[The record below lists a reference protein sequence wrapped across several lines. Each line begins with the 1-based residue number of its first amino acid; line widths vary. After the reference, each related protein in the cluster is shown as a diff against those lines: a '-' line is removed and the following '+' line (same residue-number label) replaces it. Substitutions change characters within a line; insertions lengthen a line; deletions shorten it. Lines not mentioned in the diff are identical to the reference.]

1 VPQKIVNYPGSSQ
14 WTIEPTNGSNA
25 SKPSGDLNGG
35 HRPTFMERVEAYVTL
50 RTEAKVIKVTALD
63 GAGQSLGEVET
74 TPAAGGFRI
83 HVNAEGAAGSP
94 WYLVEPKQVK
104 LTATPNPI
112 PVAAGVELG
121 KTTLRWTAPGHASVE
136 LRIGAAEGPVV
147 AAGGEEGE
155 AETGEWV
162 PDNTTFY
169 LVDVA
174 TSAVVAQV
182 TVRLKPAE

>member
-1 VPQKIVNYPGSSQ
+1 
-14 WTIEPTNGSNA
+14 
-25 SKPSGDLNGG
+25 
-35 HRPTFMERVEAYVTL
+35 MERVEAYITL
-50 RTEAKVIKVTALD
+50 RTEAKAIRVTALD

-94 WYLVEPKQVK
+94 WYLVEPKQVR

-112 PVAAGVELG
+112 PVAAGAELG

-136 LRIGAAEGPVV
+136 LRIGAADGPVV

-162 PDNTTFY
+162 PNDTTFY

-174 TSAVVAQV
+174 TGELVAQV
-182 TVRLKPAE
+182 TVRLKAAA